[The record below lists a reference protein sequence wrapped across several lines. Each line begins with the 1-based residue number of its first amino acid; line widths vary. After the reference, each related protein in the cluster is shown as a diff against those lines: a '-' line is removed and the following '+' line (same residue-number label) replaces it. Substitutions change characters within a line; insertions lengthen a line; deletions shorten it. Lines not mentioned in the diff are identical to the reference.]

1 MEITQHHYLIPWF
14 RLCKVFLGGSPAIIH
29 MMVVF
34 VAYYHIDVIPPPV
47 ATARCYAA
55 TASNPAHQSTPFH

>member
-1 MEITQHHYLIPWF
+1 
-14 RLCKVFLGGSPAIIH
+14 

-34 VAYYHIDVIPPPV
+34 VAYYHIDVIPPPI

-55 TASNPAHQSTPFH
+55 TASNPAHQMIMFWHRGGALSPSPAKKLRASAGIR